1 MTLAALQAD
10 CKRAIAQL
18 RYLNNEEL
26 DHILQDNDRLTAI
39 LGTLDQ
45 VYHYYIRIII
55 VIVICIKFGAF

>member
-18 RYLNNEEL
+18 RYLNNDEL
-26 DHILQDNDRLTAI
+26 DHILQDNDRLSAI

-45 VYHYYIRIII
+45 VGSSLRR
-55 VIVICIKFGAF
+55 